1 MKRAAFI
8 LGAILVVA
16 VLAFFFGGADEATK
30 KASPSSESANKE
42 AKNPLPSNIN
52 AGKDSKA
59 ALADYGSA
67 AGKIA
72 ASVPFC
78 GGPDEELAYF
88 LKQAKELAEKAG
100 AGPVE
105 WSIIETALEK
115 ARDTAEI
122 GNHHCTEDG
131 GRALATDLLESQKAL
146 QAALQ

>member
-1 MKRAAFI
+1 MKTAGLMLSAALAAAVFAAPA
-8 LGAILVVA
+8 GA
-16 VLAFFFGGADEATK
+16 ADDTV
-30 KASPSSESANKE
+30 
-42 AKNPLPSNIN
+42 
-52 AGKDSKA
+52 KA
-59 ALADYGSA
+59 ALAAYGSA

-78 GGPDEELAYF
+78 GGPDEEVTYF

-105 WSIIETALEK
+105 WSIIKSSLEK
-115 ARDTAEI
+115 ARGAAEI

-146 QAALQ
+146 QAALK